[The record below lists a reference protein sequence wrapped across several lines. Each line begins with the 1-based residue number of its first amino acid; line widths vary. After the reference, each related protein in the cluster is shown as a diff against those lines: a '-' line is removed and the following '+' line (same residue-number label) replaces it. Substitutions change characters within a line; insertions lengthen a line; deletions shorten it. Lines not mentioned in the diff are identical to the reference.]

1 MKSKTKKQIKKDFDQ
16 VVLNADQTKALEE
29 LKAFRKGKER
39 EFVLDGVGG
48 VGKTFLIRELFARKK
63 PNSEETYVPRTVL
76 GIAVTHQAVLN
87 LRKSIPNSKTY
98 AAAANLMMDYD
109 RSGNIYFIPRSGS
122 TLFSE
127 LKEYKDIV
135 VDECSQFSQQMIDV
149 LINNSRKDTKFYF
162 IGK

>member
-1 MKSKTKKQIKKDFDQ
+1 MNNEQKKVKKQFKQ
-16 VVLNADQTKALEE
+16 VVLNEDQTKAIEQLR
-29 LKAFRKGKER
+29 AFRKSKNK

-48 VGKTFLIRELFARKK
+48 TGKTFMIRELFKRKK
-63 PNSEETYVPRTVL
+63 PGTEQYYVPNSVL

-87 LRKSIPNSKTY
+87 LKKSIPNSKTY

-109 RSGNIYFIPRSGS
+109 RDGNIYFIPRSGAS
-122 TLFSE
+122 LFSE

-135 VDECSQFSQQMIDV
+135 IDECSQFSQQMIDV
-149 LINNSRKDTKFYF
+149 IKSHCRHDAKVYW